1 MTDPL
6 DPRAVLLTLPTLL
19 PRSTSSPLPHPTD
32 VIAALVHTL
41 HASLDF
47 RLTNQA
53 APLDT
58 TAPNASATDD
68 RSKDVDDGASETETA
83 VDNEEEGTQGEHA
96 LPDGWNSR
104 GEDTYNFEYRHAQS
118 SLTFRVRVG
127 KMGGRVQID
136 ATAEDA
142 APNSLSIVLV
152 DLVDPSAF
160 PIPSSATGGEGSSGS
175 SSSAPDAP
183 ARSIGLKS
191 LEATKAFI
199 ERYKRE
205 IIAKLL
211 PGLQKEGYTE
221 SSSGSGPRNPPP
233 PRSQDDA
240 TPSRPT
246 PDPLLDPTSLGV
258 YGRGPHP
265 ASVGHRDLDPQ
276 GIHPGR
282 LGPLAPGGGDGG
294 GMYMDFNHPLFDSRR
309 RGDPGLQGGPGGM
322 VQPPGARWDP
332 VGPDTGGGPIFPRA
346 GGNPL
351 GGMGVGDE
359 RRWGDEMPPP
369 GEFGPD
375 LGGMGGIGGPR
386 RPGGGNG
393 RGGFGGGGFGGM
405 GGRGGGGGGGGG
417 GFGGGFGGG
426 GMYM

>member
-6 DPRAVLLTLPTLL
+6 DPHAVLLTLPTLL

-136 ATAEDA
+136 ATAEVRLTGLTVRTRLTQAQDA

-191 LEATKAFI
+191 LEAYVHVYLYRGRANHTGPKHLSRGTN
-199 ERYKRE
+199 ERSS
-205 IIAKLL
+205 
-211 PGLQKEGYTE
+211 P
-221 SSSGSGPRNPPP
+221 SSSRGSRKRG
-233 PRSQDDA
+233 
-240 TPSRPT
+240 TPSRES
-246 PDPLLDPTSLGV
+246 PLC
-258 YGRGPHP
+258 
-265 ASVGHRDLDPQ
+265 
-276 GIHPGR
+276 
-282 LGPLAPGGGDGG
+282 
-294 GMYMDFNHPLFDSRR
+294 
-309 RGDPGLQGGPGGM
+309 
-322 VQPPGARWDP
+322 
-332 VGPDTGGGPIFPRA
+332 DT
-346 GGNPL
+346 
-351 GGMGVGDE
+351 
-359 RRWGDEMPPP
+359 
-369 GEFGPD
+369 
-375 LGGMGGIGGPR
+375 
-386 RPGGGNG
+386 
-393 RGGFGGGGFGGM
+393 
-405 GGRGGGGGGGGG
+405 
-417 GFGGGFGGG
+417 
-426 GMYM
+426 